1 MGHGNVLASR
11 AVKLIVVFQFI
22 CINISIGVAMYN
34 AHYCINAEERWV
46 LENKTVNQRG
56 KIPV

>member
-34 AHYCINAEERWV
+34 AHYCINAEER
-46 LENKTVNQRG
+46 
-56 KIPV
+56 